1 MHSKTIATDNLVSL
15 DHRVLTCPRN
25 RRRIIAAY
33 GDSGTG
39 KTQAMEYLVGN
50 YKTLSYTALPGLS
63 VAALSAKLTRVL
75 GMPVGRYGL
84 AFDTIIT
91 EIPKRGYKIFCVD
104 EADKLGAK
112 NLELIRYISD
122 ALKDSL
128 ITVLFGE
135 EELYYQIRREA
146 RLANRCTHV
155 EFKRMNKEDAICVAA
170 ELLQVP
176 FSEDLVIAIWED
188 SKGVISEFSIALEMA
203 EHECLLQDWKSCNLE
218 QWGRRPFRSDL
229 LNAPSFAQKIAA

>member
-1 MHSKTIATDNLVSL
+1 MHSKIIATNNLVSL

-33 GDSGTG
+33 GDSGVG
-39 KTQAMEYLVGN
+39 KTEAMQYLVNN

-63 VAALSAKLTRVL
+63 VAALSSKLTRLV

-84 AFDTIIT
+84 AFDTLIA
-91 EIPKRGYKIFCVD
+91 EIPKRGYKIFCID

-112 NLELIRYISD
+112 NLEFIRYVSD

-128 ITVLFGE
+128 ITVLLGE
-135 EELYYQIRREA
+135 EELYYQIRREP
-146 RLANRCTHV
+146 RLMNRCTHV
-155 EFKRMNKEDAICVAA
+155 EFRRMCREDALSVAA

-176 FSEDLVIAIWED
+176 FAADLVVAIWED
-188 SKGVISEFSIALEMA
+188 TKGVISEFSIALEMV
-203 EHECLLQDWKSCNLE
+203 EHECLLQKWKSCNLE
-218 QWGRRPFRSDL
+218 QWGRRPFRSDMFSP
-229 LNAPSFAQKIAA
+229 PSFAQKVAA